1 MNKNMTLQ
9 SVMLENFKRHATL
22 EVQFS
27 PAVTAIRGPNYAGKS
42 SVLQAVFYAMF
53 GATAVP
59 GGRQAVVRTGAKTCK
74 VEFSFD
80 LDGKACKVSRTLTT
94 ANVLVEGE
102 LVATGNSPVSAWFE
116 DLFGMDQKTV
126 MLLAY
131 SSQGETSALVTLG
144 ASALNKIIETVANTD
159 YVDKLVEKAGLR
171 IRSLELSL
179 AAVPIALDQN
189 NLLATIEGLEAAVTQ
204 KQAELVDITELVTIA
219 GVQFETV
226 DLEFKAAVE
235 HNHKVQA
242 ANRLYAQAETQ
253 HKSAVESLSKLQE
266 THADLAADKNDYKAL
281 IDSLDTHIKQLQLAN
296 SEALV
301 NNAKH
306 ESTKEQLVKVCNW
319 IEGKGKDMVEADK
332 EWQPVFDTL
341 APEYEKLKLEASALV
356 TEYDAANIAVK
367 KAEKNLKSSVCVT
380 CGRPMEDSHLEL
392 VQKEL
397 DKAKEDFE
405 AVTVKYQNKDKE
417 LKNATKEYNRVKALL
432 PQAGWKEWW
441 NKALAE
447 REVLVTAIYGMQHV
461 EVDSTRLI
469 DLQHKAQQFR
479 LVQDRIST
487 FKASEISWK
496 LQIMDLAAK
505 CAELWSKQE
514 LEIDIVEVSERR
526 GALQH
531 KYTDAKLKKY
541 DVQGTLGGMRHDL
554 DTAKRKL
561 EDELTNEAKR
571 TSLER
576 SLARFKAFQKWLR
589 DNKAAFMESIWAGL
603 LGVCS
608 EFVAQVTSNRVTSIE
623 RDNEGS
629 FWFTE
634 NGDRLPIVCA
644 SGGQRSIIGAGLRI
658 ALATLLPQGC
668 RFVVLDEPSAEL
680 NDEHAA
686 ALAGALR
693 GQDRQV
699 VLVTH
704 REGDEFAADH
714 VVVLE

>member
-74 VEFSFD
+74 VEFNFD

-171 IRSLELSL
+171 IRSLELDL
-179 AAVPIALDQN
+179 AAVPAALDQS
-189 NLLATIEGLEAAVTQ
+189 LLEATIEGLETTV
-204 KQAELVDITELVTIA
+204 AEKEHSLSLVDKAITVVSAQL
-219 GVQFETV
+219 ETA
-226 DLEFKAAVE
+226 DLEFKSAVE
-235 HNHKVQA
+235 HNSKVQA
-242 ANRLYAQAETQ
+242 ANKLYVQAEAQ
-253 HKSAVESLSKLQE
+253 HKAAIESLKQLE
-266 THADLAADKNDYKAL
+266 EKHADLAADKNDYKAL
-281 IDSLDTHIKQLQLAN
+281 IDSLDTDIKQLQLAN

-306 ESTKEQLVKVCNW
+306 ESTKEQFVKVCNW

-341 APEYEKLKLEASALV
+341 APEYEKLKLESSALV

-367 KAEKNLKSSVCVT
+367 KAEKNLKSSACVT

-397 DKAKEDFE
+397 DKAKEHFE
-405 AVTVKYQNKDKE
+405 DIRLKHEKKDKE

-432 PQAGWKEWW
+432 PQAGWQEWW
-441 NKALAE
+441 TKALAE
-447 REVLVTAIYGMQHV
+447 REVLEKTIYSMKYV
-461 EVDSTRLI
+461 EVDSTKLA
-469 DLQHKAQQFR
+469 DLQHKVQQLR
-479 LVQDRIST
+479 LVQDRIKT
-487 FKASEISWK
+487 FTTAQESWK
-496 LQIMDLAAK
+496 FQVV
-505 CAELWSKQE
+505 ELSQRVVELESKQE
-514 LEIDIVEVSERR
+514 LEIDIVEVSARR
-526 GALQH
+526 GALQNEYH
-531 KYTDAKLKKY
+531 ETKVRKY
-541 DVQGTLGGMRHDL
+541 DLQSVLTYMKREL
-554 DTAKRKL
+554 DVGKKRL
-561 EDELTNEAKR
+561 QDELTNEGKR
-571 TSLER
+571 VMLER
-576 SLARFKAFQKWLR
+576 SLSRFKAFQKWLR